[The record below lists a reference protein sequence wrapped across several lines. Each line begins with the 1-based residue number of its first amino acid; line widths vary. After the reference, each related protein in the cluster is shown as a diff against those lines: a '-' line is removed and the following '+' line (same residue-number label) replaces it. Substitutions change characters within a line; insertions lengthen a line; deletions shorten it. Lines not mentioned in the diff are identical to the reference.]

1 MAVNVVSE
9 ERYQELQDA
18 GVMAGG
24 ATCEVAR
31 VVAAVVGYGLEEA
44 RAEGERVVEEADS

>member
-1 MAVNVVSE
+1 VVVDVVSE
-9 ERYQELQDA
+9 ERHRELQGV

-31 VVAAVVGYGLEEA
+31 VVAAVVGCGLEEA
-44 RAEGERVVEEADS
+44 RVEGERVVEEADS